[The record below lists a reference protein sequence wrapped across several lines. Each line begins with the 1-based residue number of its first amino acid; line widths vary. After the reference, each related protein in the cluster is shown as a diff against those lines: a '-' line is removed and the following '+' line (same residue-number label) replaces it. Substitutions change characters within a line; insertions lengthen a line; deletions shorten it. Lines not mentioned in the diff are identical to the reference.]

1 MPNVCTCP
9 SRKLA
14 NAFPVFATPG
24 KSLPT
29 VVNANDPVGDGG
41 WTTLSR
47 SHRQSSPIFM
57 VWRPFSQVSES
68 AICVTLVL
76 KSEAVLVGDPSC
88 WYPFG
93 AKVGRVLGNCAFDG
107 MPGMLSVAPAGEDSD
122 TALRWTDRRVS
133 PTRTSFKTL
142 VEKVCW

>member
-1 MPNVCTCP
+1 MAKVCTCP

-14 NAFPVFATPG
+14 NALPVFATPG

-29 VVNANDPVGDGG
+29 VLNANDPVGDGG

-57 VWRPFSQVSES
+57 EWRPLSHVSES
-68 AICVTLVL
+68 ATCVTPVL
-76 KSEAVLVGDPSC
+76 KSEAVFVGDPSC

-93 AKVGRVLGNCAFDG
+93 AKVGRVLGNCPFDG
-107 MPGMLSVAPAGEDSD
+107 IPGMLSAAPAADDNE
-122 TALRWTDRRVS
+122 TALRWTARRVS
-133 PTRTSFKTL
+133 PMR
-142 VEKVCW
+142 